1 MVKTRLRSAGRSDMG
16 RVRKNNEDAFHID
29 AERGI
34 FLVVDGI
41 GGNNAGE
48 KAAEIAVEILRKR
61 LERQTGAVEQR
72 VKEAIALANNEILR
86 AAQGNPEWAGMACV
100 LTVAVMDNGDAVVG
114 HVGDS
119 RLYKIRGGEIRK
131 LTRDHSPVGEREDS
145 QELTEAQAM
154 SHPRR
159 NEVFRDVGS
168 SEHAPDDADFI
179 DVQRERFEP
188 DAALVICSDGLS
200 DLVTKEEI
208 RSAVERNGG
217 DPDAAAKELIAA
229 ANRAGGKD
237 NVTAVVVQG
246 DEFQATAPLAE
257 PAKQPRMG
265 RLIGIFAFTEL
276 LLLGLVVYF
285 AFFRPPAAPVVVAP
299 RTLAVG
305 AGQTFST
312 ISQAVAQARAG
323 DTVEVAS
330 GDYHEQ
336 VRLKNGVIL
345 RSRIPR
351 EARLLASAV
360 GGGPAIFAQNV
371 DYARVSGFLIVG
383 EEQTPLAVAIE
394 IDNSPIELDATEIE
408 GAGLGIE
415 IRGPRAP
422 AVVGNS
428 IHDCTGV
435 GVVVEGNVEPWL
447 SHNSFQRNKGGA
459 VSARD
464 GAKPA
469 LSGNTFEKD
478 PIDLPGVSLD
488 SLREHNFLID
498 VKPAKPVRAARGGRK
513 E

>member
-1 MVKTRLRSAGRSDMG
+1 MVKTRLRSAGKSDMG

-72 VKEAIALANNEILR
+72 VKEAIALANNEIFR

-119 RLYKIRGGEIRK
+119 RLYKIRAGEIRK

-145 QELTEAQAM
+145 AEITEAEAM
-154 SHPRR
+154 RHPRR

-168 SEHAPDDADFI
+168 GEHAPDDVDFI
-179 DVQRERFEP
+179 DVRRERFEP

-208 RSAVERNGG
+208 RSAVERYAD

-246 DEFQATAPLAE
+246 DEFRAPASAQVIEEQPSRWRLMTVIAIAE
-257 PAKQPRMG
+257 
-265 RLIGIFAFTEL
+265 F
-276 LLLGLVVYF
+276 LLLGVAAYLL
-285 AFFRPPAAPVVVAP
+285 FFRPPPPPVVVAP
-299 RTLAVG
+299 KTLAVG
-305 AGQTFST
+305 AGRAFST
-312 ISQAVAQARAG
+312 IAQALEQAHAG
-323 DTVEVAS
+323 DTVEVSS

-383 EEQTPLAVAIE
+383 EEQAPLAVAVE
-394 IDNSPIELDATEIE
+394 IDNSPIELDNTEIE

-422 AVVGNS
+422 AIMGNA
-428 IHDCTGV
+428 IHDCSGV
-435 GVVVEGNVEPWL
+435 GVVVEGLVEPWL

-459 VSARD
+459 LSARG
-464 GAKPA
+464 GAKPVVA
-469 LSGNTFEKD
+469 GNVFEKD
-478 PIDLPGVSLD
+478 AIDLPGVSLD
-488 SLREHNFLID
+488 SLREHNFLLD
-498 VKPAKPVRAARGGRK
+498 VKPAKPAHAARGGRK